1 MRKRTWTKLLVVAG
15 TLALIASAAVP
26 AVGKGKPA
34 STTVAVE
41 LWFDGAGVATSCSPD
56 LPDTLTMTQDRK
68 GLMRTEWES
77 ANTDIEIVLPIPWSR
92 NHPTPQGDYPFFG
105 CHGGSI
111 DGSAE
116 GFQGFFML
124 DPGADGGVL
133 LSSLFDYY
141 WEFEAPVKGKSN
153 RTVQTVLEMFSINAY
168 LRLPGGVDFDWSAS
182 GNPQTVTGSMELRRF
197 EKTGISG
204 GVWTS
209 LGTAPVTITITIS
222 ET

>member
-15 TLALIASAAVP
+15 TLTLIASAAAP

-34 STTVAVE
+34 SAVAVE
-41 LWFDGAGVATSCSPD
+41 LSFDGAGVATSCQKP
-56 LPDTLTMTQDRK
+56 TLTMTQDRK
-68 GLMRTEWES
+68 GVMRAEWET
-77 ANTDIEIVLPIPWSR
+77 ANTDVRIVLPIPWSR
-92 NHPTPQGDYPFFG
+92 NHPTPQGGVTFGG

-111 DGSAE
+111 DGLAD
-116 GFQGFFML
+116 GFQGHFTL

-141 WEFEAPVKGKSN
+141 WEFETIDSKGKAKP
-153 RTVQTVLEMFSINAY
+153 RTVQTVLEMFSIRAH
-168 LRLPGGVDFDWSAS
+168 LRLTDGTDFDWSTS
-182 GNPQTVTGSMELRRF
+182 NDQEVSGSMELRRF

-209 LGTAPVTITITIS
+209 LGTADVTITITIS
-222 ET
+222 KVEA